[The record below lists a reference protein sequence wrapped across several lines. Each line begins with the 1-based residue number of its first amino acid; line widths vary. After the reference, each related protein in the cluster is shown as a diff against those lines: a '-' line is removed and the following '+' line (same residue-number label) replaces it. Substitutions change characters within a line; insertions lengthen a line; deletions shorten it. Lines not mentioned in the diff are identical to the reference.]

1 MRRVDLLFAHGLH
14 HGVADVVHALKPEGI
29 ERQVGDLVVFVHN
42 EHDLVVILRP
52 GAVDHVVLI
61 LRRGAHERAVLAG
74 EQFLPDVEPG
84 VKAAHGV
91 EVGRVVAAVH
101 GLHDILQQL
110 GRVGLDD
117 GAVGILSI
125 DGEAHV
131 IRVLDAADV
140 VMDLV
145 VGVFEIF
152 LELRQ
157 VVDWPVALLTMELSM
172 LYMTV
177 LA

>member
-1 MRRVDLLFAHGLH
+1 M
-14 HGVADVVHALKPEGI
+14 
-29 ERQVGDLVVFVHN
+29 
-42 EHDLVVILRP
+42 
-52 GAVDHVVLI
+52 
-61 LRRGAHERAVLAG
+61 
-74 EQFLPDVEPG
+74 
-84 VKAAHGV
+84 
-91 EVGRVVAAVH
+91 
-101 GLHDILQQL
+101 QQL

-157 VVDWPVALLTMELSM
+157 VV
-172 LYMTV
+172 
-177 LA
+177 